1 MKLWSKQLEAKAR
14 KYPLYSQDGK
24 GMNAKILV
32 KYFNPY
38 GAGTWLIT
46 EAEKQDNGVCCSSAT
61 LQRGMSGN
69 GSILPS
75 PKSYRR
81 K

>member
-14 KYPLYSQDGK
+14 KYLLYSQDGK

-38 GAGTWLIT
+38 GAGHGSSRRRRNNPTAI
-46 EAEKQDNGVCCSSAT
+46 GCSSVTAQT
-61 LQRGMSGN
+61 GMSGN
-69 GSILPS
+69 GSI
-75 PKSYRR
+75 
-81 K
+81 